1 MNIAGI
7 DYESVKDGDGVRT
20 TIYVSG
26 CSHNCYNCHNPQTHD
41 INYGVPF
48 TEKLQNEIIENIKK
62 RPFISGITWSGGDPL
77 HENCLDDVLKFTNRI
92 RLSLPNKTIWLYT
105 GYTLHT
111 CKYFDEDIFT
121 FNPHYYHPNP
131 LNGKPLEVDDKSFL
145 IKQDRKRV
153 EIVKSIDVLVD
164 GRYIDSQR
172 NLSAKWRGSDNQRCI
187 DIQES
192 LMQSKVILYC
202 D

>member
-62 RPFISGITWSGGDPL
+62 RPFVSGITWSGGDPL
-77 HENCLDDVLKFTNRI
+77 HENCLDDVLKFTNTI
-92 RLSLPNKTIWLYT
+92 RLLLPEKTIWLYT
-105 GYTLHT
+105 GYAWRQIFDPKSSMEYQKVRTIEERDNFTLN
-111 CKYFDEDIFT
+111 Y
-121 FNPHYYHPNP
+121 
-131 LNGKPLEVDDKSFL
+131 
-145 IKQDRKRV
+145 IKRQ
-153 EIVKSIDVLVD
+153 SICSSCDVVVD
-164 GRYIDSQR
+164 GKYVDKLRDIT
-172 NLSAKWRGSDNQRCI
+172 LKWRGSTNQNVV
-187 DIQES
+187 DVKKS
-192 LMQSKVILYC
+192 LQQNKVISYC

>member
-7 DYESVKDGDGVRT
+7 NYESVNDGEGVRT

-92 RLSLPNKTIWLYT
+92 RLLLPEKTIWLYT
-105 GYTLHT
+105 GY
-111 CKYFDEDIFT
+111 E
-121 FNPHYYHPNP
+121 
-131 LNGKPLEVDDKSFL
+131 LEFIKEGFEESKKFLQASWKDNL
-145 IKQDRKRV
+145 IKRYK
-153 EIVKSIDVLVD
+153 IVSQCDVLVD
-164 GRYIDSQR
+164 GRYVDSLR
-172 NLSAKWRGSDNQRCI
+172 DVTAKWKGSINQRVI

-192 LMQSKVILYC
+192 LKQNKVVLHC

>member
-48 TEKLQNEIIENIKK
+48 TEKIQNEIIENIKK

-77 HENCLDDVLKFTNRI
+77 HENCLDDVLKFTNKI
-92 RLSLPNKTIWLYT
+92 RLLLPGKTIWLYT
-105 GYTLHT
+105 GYRFEECQPFSEEGVL
-111 CKYFDEDIFT
+111 K
-121 FNPHYYHPNP
+121 PNDFAP
-131 LNGKPLEVDDKSFL
+131 KLQKILEKRWEIIKSVD
-145 IKQDRKRV
+145 V
-153 EIVKSIDVLVD
+153 MVD

-172 NLSAKWRGSDNQRCI
+172 NIAAKWKGSDNQRVI
-187 DIQES
+187 SVQDS
-192 LMQSKVILYC
+192 LQQGRVILYC

>member
-48 TEKLQNEIIENIKK
+48 TEKLQNKIIENIKK
-62 RPFISGITWSGGDPL
+62 RPFISGLTLSGGDPL
-77 HENCLDDVLKFTNRI
+77 HENNLNDI
-92 RLSLPNKTIWLYT
+92 LSLVNRLHQSLPEKTIWLYT
-105 GYTLHT
+105 GYQ
-111 CKYFDEDIFT
+111 FEDC
-121 FNPHYYHPNP
+121 
-131 LNGKPLEVDDKSFL
+131 L
-145 IKQDRKRV
+145 IKPKMCPENIFRALRYEVIQN
-153 EIVKSIDVLVD
+153 IDVLVD

-172 NLSAKWRGSDNQRCI
+172 DITLKWRGSANQRVI
-187 DIQES
+187 DVQKTLQKGE
-192 LMQSKVILYC
+192 VILWAK
-202 D
+202 

>member
-77 HENCLDDVLKFTNRI
+77 HENCIDDVLKFTNKI
-92 RLSLPNKTIWLYT
+92 RLLLPEKTIWLYSGFT
-105 GYTLHT
+105 WGELFIH
-111 CKYFDEDIFT
+111 DEQIEKCTHYLRKDVMEIYKKRQEIIKNIDIF
-121 FNPHYYHPNP
+121 
-131 LNGKPLEVDDKSFL
+131 
-145 IKQDRKRV
+145 
-153 EIVKSIDVLVD
+153 VD

-172 NLSAKWRGSDNQRCI
+172 NISLKWRGSLNQRVVNV
-187 DIQES
+187 QKS
-192 LMQSKVILYC
+192 LKENKIILHC

>member
-7 DYESVKDGDGVRT
+7 DYESVNDGEGVRT
-20 TIYVSG
+20 VIYVSG

-77 HENCLDDVLKFTNRI
+77 HENCLDDVLKFTNKI
-92 RLSLPNKTIWLYT
+92 RLLMPQKTIWIYS
-105 GYTLHT
+105 GYEWEHI
-111 CKYFDEDIFT
+111 FDDSY
-121 FNPHYYHPNP
+121 HYHP
-131 LNGKPLEVDDKSFL
+131 LSAEKLLTWRS
-145 IKQDRKRV
+145 KRQQ
-153 EIVKSIDVLVD
+153 ILKLCNIFVD

-172 NLSAKWRGSDNQRCI
+172 NIQLMWRGSENQRVI

-192 LMQSKVILYC
+192 LKQNKVILYC

>member
-7 DYESVKDGDGVRT
+7 DYESVNDGEGVRT
-20 TIYVSG
+20 VIYVSG

-62 RPFISGITWSGGDPL
+62 RPFVSGITWSGGDPL
-77 HENCLDDVLKFTNRI
+77 HENCLDDVLKFTNTI
-92 RLSLPNKTIWLYT
+92 RLLMPEKTIWLYT
-105 GYTLHT
+105 GYTWEFIKEGFEESKKFLQASW
-111 CKYFDEDIFT
+111 KD
-121 FNPHYYHPNP
+121 N
-131 LNGKPLEVDDKSFL
+131 L
-145 IKQDRKRV
+145 IKRYK
-153 EIVKSIDVLVD
+153 IVSQCDVLVD
-164 GRYIDSQR
+164 GRYVDSLR
-172 NLSAKWRGSDNQRCI
+172 DVTAKWRGSSNQRVI

-192 LMQSKVILYC
+192 LKQNKVVLYC

>member
-62 RPFISGITWSGGDPL
+62 RPFVSGITWSGGDPL
-77 HENCLDDVLKFTNRI
+77 HKNCLDDVLKFTNTI
-92 RLSLPNKTIWLYT
+92 RLLLPQKTIWLYT
-105 GYTLHT
+105 GYEWEFI
-111 CKYFDEDIFT
+111 KE
-121 FNPHYYHPNP
+121 
-131 LNGKPLEVDDKSFL
+131 SFEESKKFLQASWKDNL
-145 IKQDRKRV
+145 IKRYK
-153 EIVKSIDVLVD
+153 IVSQCDVLVD

-172 NLSAKWRGSDNQRCI
+172 NISAKWRGSTNQRVI

-192 LMQSKVILYC
+192 LKQNKVVLYC